1 MEKNTETLGDEERS
15 FDSADE
21 SRSNISN
28 FLDSQEDVVMS
39 DHEPED
45 TEFLNQTTGGGT
57 VPILSILGPLGGV
70 GIKEEEDEKE
80 GGFKEPRGRTGRG
93 PTFATGSTPGGKDG
107 SSHTMRR
114 E

>member
-70 GIKEEEDEKE
+70 GIKEEEDEEEE
-80 GGFKEPRGRTGRG
+80 GSSSPGEGPDAGQPLPQDQPLEARTGA
-93 PTFATGSTPGGKDG
+93 PT
-107 SSHTMRR
+107 R
-114 E
+114 

>member
-21 SRSNISN
+21 SQSDISN

-45 TEFLNQTTGGGT
+45 TVVFLNQITGGGT
-57 VPILSILGPLGGV
+57 VPSLLFLKLTRPQEVGGTV
-70 GIKEEEDEKE
+70 PIY
-80 GGFKEPRGRTGRG
+80 TI
-93 PTFATGSTPGGKDG
+93 A
-107 SSHTMRR
+107 
-114 E
+114 